1 MGYARIR
8 SALSRVSLV
17 RGLIALGVLLV
28 GINVACAMWDLP
40 TVVSSAAMLALVAL
54 AAWGLA
60 KREEELKR
68 KQRRFRAMIEHSSDA
83 VLLVNPQDEGVFYAS
98 PAFERMTGYTVADLR
113 GRQIMDCIHPDD
125 RALAHKSKAQLLDTP
140 GLTNTYEVRMRGK
153 DGAWR
158 WLEKTG
164 TNLLHEPSVRAIV
177 MNFRDISE
185 RKAAAEEREHLAQRL
200 RQAEKMEA
208 VGRLAGGIAHDFNN
222 ILGGILGYSEM
233 LAEQTPEG
241 SLKRYA
247 KNVLA
252 GANRARGLVDQ
263 ILAYS
268 RSQQGQHTPVDLGRV
283 ISETLDL
290 VRGSLPPGILLEGN
304 VPAAPVHV
312 VGDTTQLHQVLMN
325 LCTNAIQ
332 AMNETGTLRVTLDT
346 MDLLEPRTLAHS
358 SMQPGAYAALSVADT
373 GAGMDDATI
382 ARIFEP
388 FFTTKEVG
396 KGTGLGLSL
405 VYGIVTDS
413 GGAIDVAS
421 RPGRGSTFT
430 IYLPRVESALPA
442 AEEEKTPVP
451 RGNGQRIVVVD
462 DEAPLVAVTTEVL
475 SRLGYKPVGF
485 SNGRD
490 ALAELEAAPAK
501 FDAVITDEVM
511 PGLSGTELAARLR
524 RLRPDLPIVLV
535 SGYIGPMMS
544 ARAHAA
550 GVSRILKKPVQSR
563 ETASALAE
571 LLHL

>member
-1 MGYARIR
+1 
-8 SALSRVSLV
+8 
-17 RGLIALGVLLV
+17 
-28 GINVACAMWDLP
+28 
-40 TVVSSAAMLALVAL
+40 
-54 AAWGLA
+54 
-60 KREEELKR
+60 
-68 KQRRFRAMIEHSSDA
+68 
-83 VLLVNPQDEGVFYAS
+83 
-98 PAFERMTGYTVADLR
+98 
-113 GRQIMDCIHPDD
+113 
-125 RALAHKSKAQLLDTP
+125 
-140 GLTNTYEVRMRGK
+140 
-153 DGAWR
+153 
-158 WLEKTG
+158 
-164 TNLLHEPSVRAIV
+164 
-177 MNFRDISE
+177 
-185 RKAAAEEREHLAQRL
+185 
-200 RQAEKMEA
+200 
-208 VGRLAGGIAHDFNN
+208 
-222 ILGGILGYSEM
+222 
-233 LAEQTPEG
+233 
-241 SLKRYA
+241 
-247 KNVLA
+247 
-252 GANRARGLVDQ
+252 
-263 ILAYS
+263 
-268 RSQQGQHTPVDLGRV
+268 
-283 ISETLDL
+283 
-290 VRGSLPPGILLEGN
+290 
-304 VPAAPVHV
+304 
-312 VGDTTQLHQVLMN
+312 
-325 LCTNAIQ
+325 
-332 AMNETGTLRVTLDT
+332 
-346 MDLLEPRTLAHS
+346 MDLLEPRTLAHGS
-358 SMQPGAYAALSVADT
+358 LPPGAYAALSVADT

-451 RGNGQRIVVVD
+451 RGNGQRIVVID

-475 SRLGYKPVGF
+475 ARLGYKAVGF

-490 ALAELEAAPAK
+490 ALAELEAAPAR

-563 ETASALAE
+563 ETANTLAE

>member
-1 MGYARIR
+1 MPAARIR
-8 SALSRVSLV
+8 SALARVSLV

-28 GINVACAMWDLP
+28 GINVASAMWDLH
-40 TVVSSAAMLALVAL
+40 TLVTSAAMLALVAL

-113 GRQIMDCIHPDD
+113 GRPLNDCVHPDD
-125 RALAHKSKAQLLDTP
+125 RASVEKSRAQLLDTP
-140 GLTNTYEVRMRGK
+140 GITVTYEVRMRHK

-164 TNLLHEPSVRAIV
+164 TNLLHEPSVRAVV

-185 RKAAAEEREHLAQRL
+185 RKAAEEERARLGQRL

-252 GANRARGLVDQ
+252 AANRARGLVDQ

-268 RSQQGQHTPVDLGRV
+268 RSQRGERVPVDLGRV
-283 ISETLDL
+283 VAETLDL
-290 VRGSLPPGILLEGN
+290 VRGSLAPGILLEGN
-304 VPAAPVHV
+304 LPAAPVHV
-312 VGDTTQLHQVLMN
+312 VGDATQLHQVLMN

-332 AMNETGTLRVTLDT
+332 AMDQAGTLRVTLDT
-346 MDLLEPRTLAHS
+346 IDLPQPRTLGHGTL
-358 SMQPGAYAALSVADT
+358 QPGTYATLSVTDS
-373 GAGMDDATI
+373 GAGMDDATL

-421 RPGRGSTFT
+421 RVGRGSTFT
-430 IYLPRVESALPA
+430 IYLPRVEGAIAP

-451 RGNGQRIVVVD
+451 RGNGQRIAVID

-485 SNGRD
+485 SNSRD
-490 ALAELEAAPAK
+490 ALAELQAAPAR

-571 LLHL
+571 LLHP